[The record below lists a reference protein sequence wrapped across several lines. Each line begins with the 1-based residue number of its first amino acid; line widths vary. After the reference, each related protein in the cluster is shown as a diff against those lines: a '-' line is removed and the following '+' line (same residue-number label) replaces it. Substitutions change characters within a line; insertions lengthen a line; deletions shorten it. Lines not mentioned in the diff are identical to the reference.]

1 MIRWNRF
8 LRSKGNIAGLLLVMM
23 FVFVALAAPWLAP
36 PKDPDNPEPF
46 KATGQQF
53 QRFPEAP
60 SSENVLGTI
69 PQIQNMVLYGFT
81 PGQDASYQWDVYY
94 TLIWGTRSALR
105 FGLVVTLLTAVFGIS
120 VGALSGYYGGLTGSL
135 MMRVTDAFLV
145 FPAIAAIW
153 LFQRVFFAN
162 ILSPYPDLVTLTPWE
177 SVVKELQIDP
187 IMIALIVFSWMPYAR
202 LVNSSVSRI
211 RQAEYIEAAESMG
224 ATGPRIIFRHLLPNA
239 ISPAVVLAARDVGGM
254 VILAC
259 TFIFL
264 GFGGHVTWGIML
276 VTSRDY
282 VIGVS
287 GNPFTYWWTF
297 VPVSLALILFG
308 VGWNLLG
315 DGLNSAL
322 NPRRR
327 H

>member
-8 LRSKGNIAGLLLVMM
+8 FRSKGNITGLLLVTL
-23 FVFVALAAPWLAP
+23 FVLVALAAPWLAP
-36 PKDPDNPEPF
+36 PEDPSDPAPF
-46 KATGQQF
+46 KVAGQQF

-60 SSENVLGTI
+60 SSESVLGTI
-69 PQIQNMVLYGFT
+69 PQIRTMALYGFM

-105 FGLVVTLLTAVFGIS
+105 FGLTVTLLTAVFGIT
-120 VGALSGYYGGLTGSL
+120 VGALSGYYGGVASSW
-135 MMRVTDAFLV
+135 MMRVTDAFLA

-153 LFQRVFFAN
+153 LFQRVLFAN
-162 ILSPYPDLVTLTPWE
+162 VLSPYPDLVTLRPWE
-177 SVVKELQIDP
+177 SVLRDLQIDP

-202 LVNSSVSRI
+202 VVNSSVSQI
-211 RQAEYIEAAESMG
+211 RRAEFIEAAAAMG
-224 ATGPRIIFRHLLPNA
+224 ATGPRIIFQHLLPNA
-239 ISPAVVLAARDVGGM
+239 ISPAVVLAARDIGGM

-315 DGLNSAL
+315 DGLNTAL
-322 NPRRR
+322 NPRQQ